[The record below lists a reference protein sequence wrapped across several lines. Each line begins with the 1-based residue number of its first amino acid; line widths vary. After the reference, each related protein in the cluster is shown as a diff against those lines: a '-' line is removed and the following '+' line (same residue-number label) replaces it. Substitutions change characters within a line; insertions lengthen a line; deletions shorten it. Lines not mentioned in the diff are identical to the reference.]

1 MKLMKNLVKTML
13 AGMFGY
19 LAAGTAAANPAGKSG
34 AVPTDLRSEYM
45 VNPIGIDDE
54 TPRLQWKLEAHGD
67 ARGIRQSA
75 YQILVASSKELLAA
89 DKGDLWDSGKVDG
102 DQNAHVVYAGKPMKS
117 RMECHWKVKVW
128 TGKQAAAWSK
138 PAVWEM
144 GLLTPD
150 DWSAKWINGLGYKHL
165 TKASTKKFPI
175 KVIKAVYGGE
185 GGEKDVTAIV
195 AGLVD
200 DSGMTVQVNN
210 NVLQG
215 DPSPQQI
222 KTLELEYELDGKRVT
237 TTVNENASLSIPEG
251 HKPGPAAGDCVP
263 YLRKSV
269 EIADKKIAKARL
281 YVTCL
286 GLYEMY
292 LNGKRVGDIVFA
304 PEWTDF
310 RKRLHYNV
318 YDVTPMLIKGEN
330 VLSGMV
336 GQGYYSGHVSMGPRQ
351 YYGRVP
357 ALLGQLEVTYADGS
371 VETVIT
377 DESWKAVG
385 SPILAADILK
395 GESYDARLEI
405 VGWNQPG
412 LDDEAWAPVTLRQD
426 PVTARLQGIVMDPV
440 RIVEELPTQE
450 LTEPKP
456 GQWTFDLG
464 QNMVGVPRLKVSAPA
479 GTRLTLRHAEA
490 INPDGTL
497 YTTNLRAATSIDHYI
512 CKGGGVEIYEP
523 RFTFHGFRYVEVT
536 GLPGKPDKDMITGLV
551 FASDL
556 PRTSEFSC
564 SDDRVNQ
571 LYSNIIWG
579 QRGNFLSIPT
589 DCPQR
594 DERCGWGGD
603 AQVFVRTAS
612 YNADIAAFYSK
623 WLVDMVDAQRADG
636 AYADISPFVG
646 FNYGAPGWADAGII
660 CPWNI
665 YHVYGD
671 KKVLE
676 VNYPSMVKWVE
687 LCRTNSNGLI
697 REKNRGNDYG
707 DWLSINAN
715 TPKDLIGTAY
725 FAYSTSLLAKAAD
738 ALGKQEDAEKYQKL
752 FEDIREA
759 FNKKYVAA
767 DGRIHGN
774 TQTCY
779 LMALRFDLL
788 SDEMRAKA
796 AQHLADDIKEKGTHL
811 STGFI
816 GVSYLLPTLT
826 QVGKSDL
833 AYELL
838 LQDSFPSWLFSVK
851 HGATTIWE
859 RWDGWTP
866 ERGFQDPGMNSFNH
880 FSLGSCG
887 EWIFATLAGIDTDG
901 PGFKKLIIRPTPGEG
916 IDWAKASYDSING
929 RISTSWKTEN
939 GKLSLDVSIPANT
952 TATVHVPAKDAASV
966 TEGGKPADK
975 ASGLKF
981 LKMENGAAVY
991 EAGSGTYQFK
1001 SVL

>member
-1 MKLMKNLVKTML
+1 MKLMKNPVKTML
-13 AGMFGY
+13 AGMLGWMVAF
-19 LAAGTAAANPAGKSG
+19 AAMAAPAGQSG
-34 AVPTDLRSEYM
+34 VVPTGLRSEYL
-45 VNPIGIDDE
+45 VDPIGIDSV
-54 TPRLQWKLEAHGD
+54 TPRLQWKLEAPD
-67 ARGIRQSA
+67 KARDIRQSA
-75 YQILVASSKELLAA
+75 YQILVASSNELLAA
-89 DKGDLWDSGKVDG
+89 DKGDLWDSGKVEG
-102 DQNAHVVYAGKPMKS
+102 DQNAHVFYAGKPMKS
-117 RMECHWKVKVW
+117 RMTCHWKVKVW
-128 TGKQAAAWSK
+128 TGKQQSAWSK

-144 GLLTPD
+144 GLLNPD
-150 DWSAKWINGLGYKHL
+150 DWSAKWINALGYKHL
-165 TKASTKKFPI
+165 TKATSKKFPLKI
-175 KVIKAVYGGE
+175 IKAVYGGE

-200 DSGMTVQVNN
+200 DSGMTVKVDN
-210 NVLQG
+210 NVFQG
-215 DPSPQQI
+215 DPSPQ
-222 KTLELEYELDGKRVT
+222 KVKKLELEYELDGKRVT
-237 TTVNENASLSIPEG
+237 TTVNENASFSIPEG
-251 HKPGPAAGDCVP
+251 HKPGPAAGDSAP

-269 EIADKKIAKARL
+269 KIADKKIAKARL

-286 GLYEMY
+286 GLHEMY

-310 RKRLHYNV
+310 RKRIHYNV
-318 YDVTPMLIKGEN
+318 HDVTTMLKTGEN
-330 VLSGMV
+330 VVAGMV
-336 GQGYYSGHVSMGPRQ
+336 GQGYFSGHVGMSPPK
-351 YYGRVP
+351 YYGSVP
-357 ALLGQLEVTYADGS
+357 ALLAQLEITYADGKT
-371 VETVIT
+371 ETIVT
-377 DESWKAVG
+377 DESWKAAG
-385 SPILAADILK
+385 SPILTADIMM

-405 VGWNQPG
+405 AGWNKSG
-412 LDDEAWAPVTLRQD
+412 LDDEAWTSVTLRQE
-426 PVTARLQGIVMDPV
+426 PVTARLQGKVMDPV
-440 RIVEELPTQE
+440 RIVKEIPTQKV
-450 LTEPKP
+450 TEPKP

-464 QNMVGVPRLKVSAPA
+464 QNMVGVARLKVSAPA

-490 INPDGTL
+490 TNPDGTI
-497 YTTNLRAATSIDHYI
+497 YTTNLRTAKATDYYV
-512 CKGGGVEIYEP
+512 CKGGGVEVYEP

-556 PRTSEFSC
+556 PRASEFSC

-594 DERCGWGGD
+594 NERCGWAGD

-612 YNADIAAFYSK
+612 YNADVAAFYSK

-636 AYADISPFVG
+636 AFADVNPFVG
-646 FNYGAPGWADAGII
+646 FNYGAPGWADAGVI

-671 KKVLE
+671 KKILE
-676 VNYPSMVKWVE
+676 DNYPSMVKWVE

-697 REKNRGNDYG
+697 RDKNRGNDYG

-725 FAYSTSLLAKAAD
+725 FAYSTSLLAKAAE
-738 ALGKQEDAEKYQKL
+738 ALGKREDAEKYQKL
-752 FEDIREA
+752 FNDIKEA

-779 LMALRFDLL
+779 LMALRFNLL

-796 AQHLADDIKEKGTHL
+796 AQYLADDIKSKGTHL

-866 ERGFQDPGMNSFNH
+866 EKGFQDPGMNSFNH

-901 PGFKKLIIRPTPGEG
+901 PGFKKLIIRPTPGKG
-916 IDWAKASYDSING
+916 IDWAKASYESING

-939 GKLSLDVSIPANT
+939 GKLSLDVMIPANT
-952 TATVHVPAKDAASV
+952 TATVHVPAKEAGSV
-966 TEGGKPADK
+966 TEGGKPANK

-991 EAGSGTYQFK
+991 EAGSGIYQFS
-1001 SVL
+1001 SVF